1 MPLHS
6 TLSPASLLNHLD
18 KPYRF
23 CLVGYGFSRECQ
35 VPHFHDIQKGVWSG
49 PPNRIDPFR
58 SADHATLVRDWFEWR
73 KSLIRARRDAPPYRA
88 LARLQSVL
96 GLRVATQCV
105 DGLAGFNGVAE
116 VKELYGNVFAARCRQ
131 CGHGWRADFEAQH
144 AGTCPHCGG
153 ALWPDVAMFDWNRRD
168 RITERCIDSPPT
180 RTLVLQ
186 IGEEPELAPYPAL
199 SAAAMKGVTC
209 LRLTADGAVLTR
221 DDTCGHLPIKAIE
234 AEIAKQPWPASLPG
248 LPNQKCLYR
257 SVLCLLGLLT
267 HREATGSVAIHD

>member
-1 MPLHS
+1 
-6 TLSPASLLNHLD
+6 
-18 KPYRF
+18 
-23 CLVGYGFSRECQ
+23 
-35 VPHFHDIQKGVWSG
+35 
-49 PPNRIDPFR
+49 
-58 SADHATLVRDWFEWR
+58 
-73 KSLIRARRDAPPYRA
+73 
-88 LARLQSVL
+88 
-96 GLRVATQCV
+96 
-105 DGLAGFNGVAE
+105 
-116 VKELYGNVFAARCRQ
+116 
-131 CGHGWRADFEAQH
+131 
-144 AGTCPHCGG
+144 
-153 ALWPDVAMFDWNRRD
+153 MFDWNRRD